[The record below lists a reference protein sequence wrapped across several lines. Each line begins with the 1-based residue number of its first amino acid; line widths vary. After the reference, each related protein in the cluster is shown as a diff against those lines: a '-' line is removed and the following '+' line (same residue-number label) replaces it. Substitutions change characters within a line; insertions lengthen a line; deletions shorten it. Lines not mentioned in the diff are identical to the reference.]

1 MKETY
6 IQLTGTAAKKFFSRM
21 GVSIITYI
29 DDILVLSES
38 FERYIRDAQFITDRL
53 IELGLHIKW
62 EKCLLQPN
70 QHFYFFNFVV
80 QTRRNFFVLRWIF
93 IIF

>member
-1 MKETY
+1 
-6 IQLTGTAAKKFFSRM
+6 M

-53 IELGLHIKW
+53 IELGLHIKR
-62 EKCLLQPN
+62 EKCLLQLN

-80 QTRRNFFVLRWIF
+80 QT
-93 IIF
+93 

>member
-1 MKETY
+1 MSQLTPVIPRTWFCLEY

-29 DDILVLSES
+29 VDILVLSKS

-53 IELGLHIKW
+53 IELGLHIK
-62 EKCLLQPN
+62 EKCLL
-70 QHFYFFNFVV
+70 
-80 QTRRNFFVLRWIF
+80 
-93 IIF
+93 

>member
-1 MKETY
+1 
-6 IQLTGTAAKKFFSRM
+6 M
-21 GVSIITYI
+21 GVSIIMYI
-29 DDILVLSES
+29 VDILVLSES
-38 FERYIRDAQFITDRL
+38 FEKYIRDTQFVIDRL
-53 IELGLHIKW
+53 IELGLHIKR

-93 IIF
+93 IIS

>member
-1 MKETY
+1 MSQLTPVIPSILVLFGTAKSIQFNALH

-29 DDILVLSES
+29 VDILVLSKS

-53 IELGLHIKW
+53 IELGLHIK
-62 EKCLLQPN
+62 EKCLL
-70 QHFYFFNFVV
+70 
-80 QTRRNFFVLRWIF
+80 
-93 IIF
+93 

>member
-29 DDILVLSES
+29 VDILVLSKS

-53 IELGLHIKW
+53 IELGLHIK

-70 QHFYFFNFVV
+70 QHFYFSNFVV
-80 QTRRNFFVLRWIF
+80 QTRRNFFALR
-93 IIF
+93 

>member
-1 MKETY
+1 M
-6 IQLTGTAAKKFFSRM
+6 TGTAAKKFFSQM

-80 QTRRNFFVLRWIF
+80 QTQRNFFVLR
-93 IIF
+93 